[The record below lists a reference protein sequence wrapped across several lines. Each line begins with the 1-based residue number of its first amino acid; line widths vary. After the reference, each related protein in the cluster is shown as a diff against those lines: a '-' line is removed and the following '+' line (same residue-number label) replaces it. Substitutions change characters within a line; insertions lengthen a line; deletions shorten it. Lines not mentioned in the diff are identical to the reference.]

1 MLQEIYNFFVTFFTL
16 ENVTPETQAFLDL
29 TIIVASVGMAIAL
42 IFFIYKLIKAIFLML
57 IRG

>member
-16 ENVTPETQAFLDL
+16 ENATPETQAFLDL

-42 IFFIYKLIKAIFLML
+42 IYFMFKLIKTLFLILM
-57 IRG
+57 RG